1 MEISYQLGLLVF
13 VFLLLVAMSYLKAFF
28 SQEK

>member
-1 MEISYQLGLLVF
+1 MEISYQLGLLML
-13 VFLLLVAMSYLKAFF
+13 VFLLLVAMSYIKAFF

>member
-1 MEISYQLGLLVF
+1 MEISYQLGLLVL
-13 VFLLLVAMSYLKAFF
+13 VFLLLVAMSYIKAFF

>member
-1 MEISYQLGLLVF
+1 MEISYQLGLLVLA
-13 VFLLLVAMSYLKAFF
+13 FLLLVAMSYVKAFF